1 MSRKMG
7 EDEWRAFVTHGTR
20 TAKLAVTRADGRPH
34 VVPVWF
40 VLDDEGRVVFTT
52 GEDTVKGKAIR
63 RDPRLCLCVDEEVPP
78 FAYVS
83 IAGDAGVSRD
93 PNDLLHWATRIGGR
107 YMGEDRAEAFG
118 RRNAVPTELLVRVT
132 PTRVIANANISD

>member
-1 MSRKMG
+1 
-7 EDEWRAFVTHGTR
+7 RANGH
-20 TAKLAVTRADGRPH
+20 PH

-40 VLDDEGRVVFTT
+40 VLDDDGRVVFTT

-78 FAYVS
+78 FSYVS
-83 IAGDAGVSRD
+83 IAGKADVSRD
-93 PNDLLHWATRIGGR
+93 PEELLRWATLIAVR

-118 RRNAVPTELLVRVT
+118 RRNAVPTELLVRVE
-132 PTRVIANANISD
+132 PTRVIANANISG